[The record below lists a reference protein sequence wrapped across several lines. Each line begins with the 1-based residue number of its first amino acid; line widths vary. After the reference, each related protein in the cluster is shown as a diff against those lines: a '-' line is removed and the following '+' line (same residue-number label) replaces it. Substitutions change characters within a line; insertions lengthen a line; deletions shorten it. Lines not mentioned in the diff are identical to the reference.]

1 MTKQSA
7 SYSNPV
13 LPGFYPDPSIAR
25 ARDDF
30 YLVCSSFEYF
40 PGVPIFH
47 SRDLI
52 HWEQIGHVL
61 DRTSQLDLAGR
72 KSSDGIYAPTLRY
85 QDGTF
90 FMITTDVRGIGNF
103 YVTATD
109 PAGPW
114 SDPILVPYGGID
126 PSLFFDDDGKV
137 YVTAQQGVDYNSHV
151 IQYEIDIATGK
162 ALSEPVVIWRGD
174 GGPWTEGPHLYKI
187 NGMYYIM
194 TASGGT
200 AKDHREIIGRS
211 SSPYGPFELYGQP
224 ILTHRSIEHPIQYL
238 GHADLV
244 EDGNGD
250 WWAVF
255 LGVRLVD
262 SGYSVLGRETF
273 LAPVTWNEAGWP
285 MIDNN
290 EGTVN
295 LNMSVS
301 GVPEQ
306 DLAASP
312 MPEME
317 GYLGPK
323 GIAGARVLGSKDD
336 FESDELGLAWT
347 FLRSPMEGSWSLA
360 ERAGWLA
367 LHGQAAGLSDLGRT
381 TFVGRRQQHVQAAYS
396 TCLQFSPQDGE
407 EAGLCARRD
416 EHAHYEIALKRV
428 NGRNVV
434 TALLTIRG
442 ETHAAGEVQV
452 DGNQIWLKIEAD
464 VTAYTLFYSLGG
476 QNWSRLAIGPAR
488 ALSPEDFV
496 NKMCFTGVV
505 IGLYASGNGK
515 PSSGPAYFDWFETEI
530 G

>member
-1 MTKQSA
+1 MTNLTVT
-7 SYSNPV
+7 YSNPV

-25 ARDDF
+25 AGDDY
-30 YLVCSSFEYF
+30 YLICSSFEYF

-61 DRTSQLDLAGR
+61 DRVSQLDLAGR

-85 QDGTF
+85 HDGTF
-90 FMITTDVRGIGNF
+90 YMITTDVRGIGNF

-114 SDPILVPYGGID
+114 SNPILVPYGGID

-137 YVTAQQGVDYNSHV
+137 YVTAQQGADYDSHA

-162 ALSEPVVIWRGD
+162 PLSEPVVIWKGD

-211 SSPYGPFELYGQP
+211 SNPYGPFELYEQP
-224 ILTHRSIEHPIQYL
+224 ILTHRGIEHPIQYL

-290 EGTVN
+290 AGTVD
-295 LNMSVS
+295 LNMSVTR
-301 GVPEQ
+301 VPGQ
-306 DLAASP
+306 PVAAVTLD
-312 MPEME
+312 
-317 GYLGPK
+317 G
-323 GIAGARVLGSKDD
+323 KDD
-336 FESDELGLAWT
+336 FESGELGLAWT
-347 FLRSPMEGSWSLA
+347 FLRNPAEGCWSLK
-360 ERAGWLA
+360 ERAGWLT
-367 LHGQAAGLSDLGRT
+367 LHGQDAGLSDLGGT
-381 TFVGRRQQHVQAAYS
+381 TFVGRRQQHVRASFS
-396 TCLQFSPQDGE
+396 TCLEFAPQEGE

-416 EHAHYEIALKRV
+416 EDAHYEISLKRI
-428 NGRNVV
+428 NGRNIV
-434 TALLTIRG
+434 AAQLTIRG
-442 ETHAAGEVQV
+442 ETQTASETPIDADRV
-452 DGNQIWLKIEAD
+452 WFLIEAD
-464 VTAYTLFYSLGG
+464 VTEYKLFYSLDG
-476 QNWSRLAIGPAR
+476 QNWNRLAAGPAR

-505 IGLYASGNGK
+505 IGLYASGNGNGK
-515 PSSGPAYFDWFETEI
+515 PSSSPAYFDWFETRMR
-530 G
+530 

>member
-1 MTKQSA
+1 MTKPSIT
-7 SYSNPV
+7 YSNPV

-25 ARDDF
+25 AGDDY
-30 YLVCSSFEYF
+30 YLICSSFEYF

-61 DRTSQLDLAGR
+61 DRPSQLNVADR

-85 QDGTF
+85 HDGTF
-90 FMITTDVRGIGNF
+90 YMITTDVRGIGNF
-103 YVTATD
+103 YVTATN

-137 YVTAQQGVDYNSHV
+137 YVTAQQGADYDSHA

-187 NGMYYIM
+187 GGKYYIM

-200 AKDHREIIGRS
+200 AKEHREIIGRG
-211 SSPYGPFELYGQP
+211 SSPYGPFELYEHP
-224 ILTHRSIEHPIQYL
+224 ILTHRGIEHPIQYL

-273 LAPVTWNEAGWP
+273 LAPVIWNEEDWP

-295 LNMSVS
+295 L
-301 GVPEQ
+301 
-306 DLAASP
+306 
-312 MPEME
+312 EMRVTRLPGGSSTKARTTAFSE
-317 GYLGPK
+317 G
-323 GIAGARVLGSKDD
+323 SDD
-336 FESDELGLAWT
+336 FDKSGLSHSWT
-347 FLRSPMEGSWSLA
+347 FLRNPAEGSWSLE
-360 ERAGWLA
+360 ERPGWLT
-367 LHGQAAGLSDLGRT
+367 LRGQSAGLSDVGQVA
-381 TFVGRRQQHVQAAYS
+381 FVGRRQQHVQAEWS
-396 TCLQFSPQDGE
+396 TYLDYGSIMDGE
-407 EAGLCARRD
+407 EAGICARRD
-416 EHAHYEIALKRV
+416 EDAHYEIFMKQEAGLRTIGV
-428 NGRNVV
+428 R
-434 TALLTIRG
+434 LTVRG
-442 ETHAAGEVQV
+442 EWLMAAEVPTDS
-452 DGNQIWLKIEAD
+452 DGVYLKIRSD
-464 VTAYTLFYSLGG
+464 VTEYSMYYSLDG
-476 QNWSRLAIGPAR
+476 QEWIRLSGGPAR
-488 ALSPEDFV
+488 ALAPEDFV
-496 NKMCFTGVV
+496 NKMCFTGIV

-515 PSSGPAYFDWFETEI
+515 IASGKAHFDWFVTRQI
-530 G
+530 RGGN